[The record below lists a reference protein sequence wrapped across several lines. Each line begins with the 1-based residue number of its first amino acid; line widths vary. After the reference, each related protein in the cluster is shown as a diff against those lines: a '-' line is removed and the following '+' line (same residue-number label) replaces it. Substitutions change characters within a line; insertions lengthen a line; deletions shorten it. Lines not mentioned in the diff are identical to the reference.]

1 MYFLQRFAILQCFC
15 LKVLVEKK
23 LRLVAEK
30 EVADRERQVIEGPPS
45 LRSPSPC

>member
-1 MYFLQRFAILQCFC
+1 MFF

-30 EVADRERQVIEGPPS
+30 EVADRESQVIEGPS
-45 LRSPSPC
+45 LPLFPLPLL